1 LVSAWDWGTTA
12 ISQGAR
18 DFLAS
23 GRFAHIVT
31 LDPDGTPHV
40 SLAWAGVDEGGEGI
54 VWASFSDQR
63 KLDNLR
69 RDPRITLSFEAKESG
84 GEVLHPYLVIGG
96 RARVSPG
103 GALEIMD
110 HLAAAYLGRGKQFPM
125 RQLPPGFAIRVEVE
139 RVYGAG
145 SWRLEDGQ
153 APQGQPAELP
163 R

>member
-1 LVSAWDWGTTA
+1 VPGRTPAYDSGMTA

-18 DFLAS
+18 EFLAT

-40 SLAWAGVDEGGEGI
+40 SLAWAGVDESGDGI
-54 VWASFSDQR
+54 VWASFSDQH

-69 RDPRITLSFEAKESG
+69 RDPRITLSFEAGESG
-84 GEVLHPYLVIGG
+84 GEVLHPYLVIRG

-103 GALEIMD
+103 GALDVMD
-110 HLAAAYLGRGKQFPM
+110 HLAASYLGPGQPFPM
-125 RQLPPGFAIRVEVE
+125 RQVPPGLTVRVEVE
-139 RVYGAG
+139 RIYGVGA
-145 SWRLEDGQ
+145 WRSVGDPAAEGQ
-153 APQGQPAELP
+153 